1 MHMDNETVISNL
13 KALVEHQEKVIN
25 ALRDVSSKVNTKL
38 DLNTIFNVTFQLLD
52 DFFNLKHILILL
64 AAEDGLTLKVCASH
78 GYNGEGIGSVVPVGV
93 GVIGIVAKNKKLMR
107 MGNVAAY
114 SRYLSSGSPNAG
126 IVPLPGLPH
135 ARSQLG
141 VPLLMNQQL
150 VGVLYVESTTAAV
163 FDKKEEFLLQVIG
176 VQIAIA
182 INNAKQYKLLEEAN
196 NSLHYLNENLEQK
209 VTERTAQLVA
219 EKAEME
225 KQKQR
230 SEELLLNILPEEVAE
245 ELKANGSTEAKLI
258 NQVTVIFTDFK
269 YFTNIAE
276 QLSPGALVAQ
286 IHECFSAFD
295 LIMEKYGVEKI
306 KTIGDAYMAAGG
318 LPTPNK
324 TNAHDVVNAA
334 LAMNR
339 YMHEHKRKKEAAGE
353 LFFEMRI
360 GIHTGPV
367 VAGVVGV
374 KKFAYDVWGDTVN
387 IASRMESCGEIGKVN
402 ISETTYA
409 LVRENFNCIY
419 RGEIEAKNKGK
430 MKMYFVE

>member
-1 MHMDNETVISNL
+1 MDNETLISNL

-38 DLNTIFNVTFQLLD
+38 DLDTIFKVTFQLLD

-64 AAEDGLTLKVCASH
+64 SAEDGLTLKVCASH

-387 IASRMESCGEIGKVN
+387 IASRMESCGVIGKVN

-409 LVRENFNCIY
+409 LVKENFNCIY